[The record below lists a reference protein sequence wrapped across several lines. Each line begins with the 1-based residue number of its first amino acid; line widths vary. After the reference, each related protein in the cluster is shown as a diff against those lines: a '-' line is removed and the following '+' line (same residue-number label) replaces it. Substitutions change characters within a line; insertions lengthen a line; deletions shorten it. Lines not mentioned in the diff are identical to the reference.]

1 MADLSRPAT
10 LDPKRDVQAQQD
22 DAWACNP
29 DCDLTVQ
36 KTVDRVVYDL
46 TLSTRM
52 ARATNDAL
60 GRILDTQRRTLSQE
74 DFAALACL
82 RDTLSSCIAS
92 GKTREGV
99 LSTYE

>member
-1 MADLSRPAT
+1 MFDIVISPCVGSFGPGYHAAFSAPF
-10 LDPKRDVQAQQD
+10 
-22 DAWACNP
+22 
-29 DCDLTVQ
+29 
-36 KTVDRVVYDL
+36 
-46 TLSTRM
+46 
-52 ARATNDAL
+52 ARYANDAL